1 MLTLKSF
8 IDTYAEMNNI
18 TKKQSREEIERFIE
32 TYKTVTIENGGI
44 NLVGF
49 AKSEVVTIPSK
60 TVKNPKTKEDVVVP
74 ERQAVK
80 LKISRKFKYMED
92 EVE

>member
-1 MLTLKSF
+1 MITLKSF

-32 TYKTVTIENGGI
+32 TYKTATIENGGI

-49 AKSEVVTIPSK
+49 AKSEVVTIPSR
-60 TVKNPKTKEDVVVP
+60 TVKNPKTQEEVVIP
-74 ERQAVK
+74 ERRGVK
-80 LKISRKFKYMED
+80 LKISRKFKYMDD
-92 EVE
+92 ENE